1 LILTVRRFPLESGA
15 EYRRWVSSRIIPS
28 GVHLIGVHDAHAV
41 PLDDVGRQ
49 LPAWLRTV
57 VAGAIAAVIAGVLL
71 GFAADG
77 AGAPGIV
84 GGALAIGIMTAAM
97 AGDARGREVVVSAE
111 WLRNHVIRRGST
123 VGLTAMGLAVSGD
136 LAGWAFP
143 PLSALLVTAIAQG
156 FGWSAAA
163 LVGRAAEPPRVLVV
177 GSGVVARH
185 VAASMSRSRRVR
197 IVGHV
202 DDGRLP
208 RRPES
213 DAWPLLGDVTDIG
226 LVIANHDVDLVVFTF
241 VGAPEEDLV
250 AAVAACR
257 ARGVTVAVVSRMF
270 EALDGGMSAGRIEGF
285 PVITLSARSSRR
297 FDAVVS
303 RCSDIVLATV
313 LMVLTAP
320 LWLVLAAAVAAE
332 SRGGVFYFADRVGR
346 DGVRFRMLK
355 FRKMKADAT
364 GPALTMA
371 DDDRFTRM
379 GRFLAHT
386 KLDELPQLWNVLRG
400 EMAMV
405 GPRPED
411 ARYVAAYEEAFRKVL
426 SVRPGMTGLSQIGF
440 RREFEH
446 FVGPDFEEHYLTE
459 LLPWKIAVDG
469 YYADHRSWTGDMRIM
484 LWTARALLRGGEID
498 VDHLAAHVAFRPARG
513 SSARSS

>member
-1 LILTVRRFPLESGA
+1 M
-15 EYRRWVSSRIIPS
+15 SSRIFPS
-28 GVHLIGVHDAHAV
+28 GVHLVGVHDAQTV
-41 PLDDVGRQ
+41 PLDVGRE
-49 LPAWLRTV
+49 LPGWLRTA
-57 VAGAIAAVIAGVLL
+57 VAGAMATVVAMLLLELATDGVRALGIVVAAIAVGIVTAAVAGE
-71 GFAADG
+71 
-77 AGAPGIV
+77 
-84 GGALAIGIMTAAM
+84 
-97 AGDARGREVVVSAE
+97 ARGREAVASGA
-111 WLRNHVIRRGST
+111 WLRHQAFRRGSAI
-123 VGLTAMGLAVSGD
+123 GLTGMGLAVTGD
-136 LAGWAFP
+136 IAGSELQAA
-143 PLSALLVTAIAQG
+143 SALLITAIAQVL
-156 FGWSAAA
+156 GWTGAA
-163 LVGRAAEPPRVLVV
+163 LVGRAGEPPRVLVV

-208 RRPES
+208 PRPER
-213 DAWPLLGDVTDIG
+213 DACPLLGDVSDIG
-226 LVIANHDVDLVVFTF
+226 LVIADHDVDLVVFTF
-241 VGAPEEDLV
+241 VGVPEEDQV

-270 EALDGGMSAGRIEGF
+270 EALDGDLSVGRIQGF
-285 PVITLSARSSRR
+285 PVITLSARSSRG
-297 FDAVVS
+297 FDAVLS
-303 RCSDIVLATV
+303 RCSDIVLATL

-320 LWLVLAAAVAAE
+320 LWLVLAAAIAAE
-332 SRGGVFYFADRVGR
+332 SRGGVFYLADRVGR

-355 FRKMKADAT
+355 FRKMKADAA

-469 YYADHRSWTGDMRIM
+469 YYADHRSWAGDMRIM

-498 VDHLAAHVAFRPARG
+498 VDHLAGHVAFRPARG